1 MTPAKLAY
9 VVVFATALAL
19 ATVRQ
24 SNLRLR
30 TGYHLHDLRARI
42 AEQQAERTVY
52 RTQLSKLRN
61 PQRILRLVAWLGL
74 NLQERADR
82 TVVAES
88 ADGTEGVAMSVDTTD
103 DLGAVDG
110 ATLVDATEPG
120 I

>member
-9 VVVFATALAL
+9 VVVLATVLAL

-24 SNLRLR
+24 SNLRLQ
-30 TGYHLHDLRARI
+30 TGYHLHDLRAQI

-74 NLQERADR
+74 DLRERVDR
-82 TVVAES
+82 IALAES
-88 ADGTEGVAMSVDTTD
+88 TA
-103 DLGAVDG
+103 AVDDTAGGVGTMDG
-110 ATLVDATEPG
+110 AALVEAADSEM
-120 I
+120 